1 MRPLAIIMACLCA
14 FGATAT
20 LSSRPA
26 GANFTAHQLAAI
38 SASPAPGAALP
49 LDLSFRDEAGR
60 RETLAQAI
68 GGMTAVV
75 IFADYTCHTL
85 CGPIV
90 EFAAAGLSQTGLRP
104 GADYRLLVIGINP
117 HDGADSARAMR
128 ANHIDPAS
136 SINRSAVF
144 LSGAEPDI
152 QVAATAVGLRY
163 AYDAAH
169 DQYAHPAAVYIVDS
183 AGRVRRVLS
192 ALGLDGSDL
201 RLAIVDA
208 GRGAVGNVADR
219 IRLLCY
225 GYDPAKG
232 IYTERITTWLAYAA
246 AATLIAMAGGI
257 FFMVAR
263 VGRRM
268 PS

>member
-1 MRPLAIIMACLCA
+1 MRSLAIILAALCT
-14 FGATAT
+14 FGASAT

-26 GANFTAHQLAAI
+26 RGNFTAHQLAEI
-38 SASPAPGAALP
+38 SASPAPGAVLP
-49 LDLSFRDEAGR
+49 LDLSFRDEDGQ
-60 RETLAQAI
+60 RETLARAI

-90 EFAAAGLSQTGLRP
+90 EFATDGLSKTGLRP
-104 GADYRLLVIGINP
+104 GADFRMLVIGINP
-117 HDGADSARAMR
+117 RDGADSARAMR

-136 SINRSAVF
+136 PINRSAVF

-152 QVAATAVGLRY
+152 RAATTAVGLHY
-163 AYDAAH
+163 AYDVAH

-208 GRGAVGNVADR
+208 GSGAVGNVADR

-225 GYDPAKG
+225 GYDPVKG
-232 IYTERITTWLAYAA
+232 IYTERITTLLAYAA
-246 AATLIAMAGGI
+246 AATLIALASGI
-257 FFMVAR
+257 FFMVAH
-263 VGRRM
+263 VRRSK